1 MNTEET
7 NLILARIE
15 KLERQNRSLKRSA
28 LGCVVAVAS
37 IALAGGLMGQT
48 QHPKTT
54 TKSKPAAPAAAPA
67 TPVVP
72 EKIEAESFI
81 LKDSSG
87 RERAELAMG
96 GTGPSFRLLD
106 QSGTALVTIGLN
118 DGTPSGPLMLL
129 SAPDH
134 HAGVAISVQQ
144 GAGSQLSLRG
154 DQNAMVHMG
163 VTKDGTTVELFDQE
177 GFSTSIGNAVKVSK
191 SGKPQE
197 TSAAAISLYNKDRK
211 VLWSAP

>member
-7 NLILARIE
+7 NLILARLE
-15 KLERQNRSLKRSA
+15 KLERQNRRLKQVS

-48 QHPKTT
+48 QRPKTT
-54 TKSKPAAPAAAPA
+54 TKSKPAPAAASA
-67 TPVVP
+67 TPVLQ
-72 EKIEAESFI
+72 EKIEAQSFV

-118 DGTPSGPLMLL
+118 DGTPSGPLVLL
-129 SAPDH
+129 SEPDH
-134 HAGVAISVQQ
+134 HAALAISVQQ

-154 DQNAMVHMG
+154 EQNAMVHMG

-177 GFSTSIGNAVKVSK
+177 GFSTSIGNGIKVSK
-191 SGKPQE
+191 SGKPQQ